1 MESFLISDY
10 PPTQIMTLGEN
21 QALIQ
26 NADLNNNIYLGKS
39 PGTNASDLSN
49 VVPLTP
55 QSYVVLD
62 GSMDVWGVCDNGL
75 SATLNKI
82 PGGSA
87 FFQSGISGETIIIN
101 KNGLFIYTSNP
112 SIGDLVAAIAGATGS
127 DQFGNPFL
135 GPGLGIY
142 GVGGNTSSIFL
153 GSVNGIPELEM
164 FTNTLFESKPAN
176 FASGLTGSGAA
187 QAMLALLSGPK
198 ASSVSD
204 WTQIELVS
212 NNQGG
217 TAIAKLFLNYIDSTG
232 GVHGFLTEDASGINI
247 SSGSIIATQPGTGTS
262 PSNPAT
268 PAAWTNLGLINGYT
282 SGANNGF
289 SDVPQIRL
297 MADNKT
303 LQFKG
308 TLVSPAAPTSAIFSQ
323 IPTNFPNANL
333 GGPFGMGLIANL
345 TGGTVEHV
353 EVHNNGNIGLNASHA
368 NITFDLSCIVPTQ

>member
-82 PGGSA
+82 PGGTA

-112 SIGDLVAAIAGATGS
+112 SLGDLVAAIAGASGS
-127 DQFGNPFL
+127 DQFNNPFL

-142 GVGGNTSSIFL
+142 GVNGNTFTIFL
-153 GSVNGIPELEM
+153 GSINNVPELV
-164 FTNTLFESKPAN
+164 FYTNAAFESVAAN
-176 FASGLTGSGAA
+176 FASGLSGSGAT
-187 QAMLALLSGPK
+187 QSILSLLSGPK
-198 ASSVSD
+198 ASS
-204 WTQIELVS
+204 
-212 NNQGG
+212 
-217 TAIAKLFLNYIDSTG
+217 
-232 GVHGFLTEDASGINI
+232 
-247 SSGSIIATQPGTGTS
+247 
-262 PSNPAT
+262 
-268 PAAWTNLGLINGYT
+268 
-282 SGANNGF
+282 
-289 SDVPQIRL
+289 
-297 MADNKT
+297 
-303 LQFKG
+303 
-308 TLVSPAAPTSAIFSQ
+308 
-323 IPTNFPNANL
+323 
-333 GGPFGMGLIANL
+333 
-345 TGGTVEHV
+345 
-353 EVHNNGNIGLNASHA
+353 
-368 NITFDLSCIVPTQ
+368 